1 MTIRH
6 SKTSDLPRLMEIFEV
21 ARNFMAETGNPRQ
34 WVDGYPSEEV
44 IMEDISNGDS
54 YVVEKDDK
62 VVATF
67 VLREGDDPPHSHFG
81 RSERYYAHRDAV
93 CQAKARQHTHRYA

>member
-1 MTIRH
+1 MRMEKNMTIRH
-6 SKTSDLPRLMEIFEV
+6 SKTSDLPRLMEIFDV
-21 ARNFMAETGNPRQ
+21 ARSFMAETGNPKQ

-44 IMEDISNGDS
+44 IMEDIGNGDS

-67 VLREGDDPPHSHFG
+67 VLRYVVGQE
-81 RSERYYAHRDAV
+81 RSDLPISSPDINK
-93 CQAKARQHTHRYA
+93 QQMW